1 MKPVGVGRAGRKPQ
15 VPRSS
20 AKRQLGSGH
29 GALAGESCQT
39 LAGAA
44 PKPSKGADK
53 RLEQDQENWETGS
66 SRPVWEM
73 LSCREVPSPA
83 AILGAS
89 SLVSLNYFI
98 QEGGEDIRW
107 GPLS

>member
-44 PKPSKGADK
+44 PEPSKGADR
-53 RLEQDQENWETGS
+53 RLEQDQERTG
-66 SRPVWEM
+66 RQEAVGE
-73 LSCREVPSPA
+73 CGKRSPA
-83 AILGAS
+83 ERSPALQPFSG
-89 SLVSLNYFI
+89 
-98 QEGGEDIRW
+98 RCR
-107 GPLS
+107 

>member
-39 LAGAA
+39 LAGAT
-44 PKPSKGADK
+44 PEPSKGADK
-53 RLEQDQENWETGS
+53 RLE
-66 SRPVWEM
+66 
-73 LSCREVPSPA
+73 
-83 AILGAS
+83 
-89 SLVSLNYFI
+89 
-98 QEGGEDIRW
+98 
-107 GPLS
+107 